1 PLALEDLADVLHR
14 GAGIRVGD
22 RDPVDVVLVDGR
34 VLAAEGVVD
43 AAGAAGAEGEVGDE
57 VTLAASSPATAVIAA
72 GGEQS
77 QGRQRAQRRKCP
89 SSDPHRALL
98 FVEVVVTTLV
108 RAPAGSPEGHCGQ
121 DAPIP
126 PQKERSATVYGPL
139 QGNGAITVLPSGS
152 AARPAHGVRPPAH
165 GGARRTRSVDGGRDV
180 EGCGVL
186 AGPARQIEV
195 AAGDPADVV
204 ARQRHGDLGIREGE
218 VRVMVRLLGGGPD
231 AVDELE
237 TGREVAGGEADGEGL

>member
-1 PLALEDLADVLHR
+1 VP
-14 GAGIRVGD
+14 GPPAGPASRMS
-22 RDPVDVVLVDGR
+22 VVR
-34 VLAAEGVVD
+34 
-43 AAGAAGAEGEVGDE
+43 
-57 VTLAASSPATAVIAA
+57 SS
-72 GGEQS
+72 S
-77 QGRQRAQRRKCP
+77 C
-89 SSDPHRALL
+89 ALL

-139 QGNGAITVLPSGS
+139 QGNGAITVLPGGR
-152 AARPAHGVRPPAH
+152 AAHPARRVRPPP
-165 GGARRTRSVDGGRDV
+165 GRVSRTRSVDGGCHL
-180 EGCGVL
+180 EGGGVL

-195 AAGDPADVV
+195 ATGDPADVV

-237 TGREVAGGEADGEGL
+237 TGREVAGGEADGEGLTVLAPAGGH

>member
-1 PLALEDLADVLHR
+1 ARAPAAGAALGASHRSLARDGGVGGVRLGDAQLPLALEDLADVLHR

-108 RAPAGSPEGHCGQ
+108 RAP
-121 DAPIP
+121 
-126 PQKERSATVYGPL
+126 
-139 QGNGAITVLPSGS
+139 
-152 AARPAHGVRPPAH
+152 
-165 GGARRTRSVDGGRDV
+165 
-180 EGCGVL
+180 
-186 AGPARQIEV
+186 
-195 AAGDPADVV
+195 
-204 ARQRHGDLGIREGE
+204 
-218 VRVMVRLLGGGPD
+218 
-231 AVDELE
+231 
-237 TGREVAGGEADGEGL
+237 